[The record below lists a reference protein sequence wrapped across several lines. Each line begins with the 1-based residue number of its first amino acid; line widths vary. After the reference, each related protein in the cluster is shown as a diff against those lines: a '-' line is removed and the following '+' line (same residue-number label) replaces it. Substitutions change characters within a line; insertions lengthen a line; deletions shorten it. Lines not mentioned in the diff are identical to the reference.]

1 VQPREAGLDCGRS
14 LDGHHRFR
22 LHRIDTVRV
31 SLPLVKFAEA
41 KRVGM
46 ELPQRLFASSSVPG
60 TLSPKITWRLAKN
73 RSPHAI
79 ELADPRS
86 IYPKSQTLLS

>member
-79 ELADPRS
+79 ELAGSRS
-86 IYPKSQTLLS
+86 IHPKCQTLLS